1 MDELD
6 IAFGILPLA
15 IIVFSIAGTWVWKR
29 IYIMPLVS
37 LAVSLLLMVTV
48 FNSSFWGWVVV
59 YSLMSLVLSYL
70 TMLVLKKKASDM
82 P

>member
-48 FNSSFWGWVVV
+48 FNSSFWV
-59 YSLMSLVLSYL
+59 
-70 TMLVLKKKASDM
+70 A
-82 P
+82 